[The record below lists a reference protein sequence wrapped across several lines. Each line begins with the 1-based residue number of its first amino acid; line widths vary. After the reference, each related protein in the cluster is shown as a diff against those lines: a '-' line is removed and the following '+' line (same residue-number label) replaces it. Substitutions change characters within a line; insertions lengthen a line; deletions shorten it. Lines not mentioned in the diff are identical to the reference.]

1 MVTLREDGFQKASQ
15 GLTTVDEV
23 LRVVADR
30 LKGCLRD
37 SDILGRYGG
46 EEFMVVLPETDS
58 HGARTL
64 AERLRKAI
72 ESQPIPVNDVSLP
85 VTISLGI
92 TEIRTDTKNY
102 EQLIGEADQ
111 GLYQSKEDGRNRTTV
126 YTDGAEC

>member
-1 MVTLREDGFQKASQ
+1 MDANHWAKRI
-15 GLTTVDEV
+15 
-23 LRVVADR
+23 
-30 LKGCLRD
+30 KGCLRD